1 MPDDLITAVE
11 RSKKG
16 AVVTLNGEEKIF
28 VSRALLIEREFTEGL
43 SLQRDELAQ
52 WLLPRQYPEALN
64 LAVSLLA
71 QRAHSSGEIE
81 KKLRDK
87 FYLPETVEMVLY
99 KLEKE
104 HFLND
109 EAFATEYAASLSRR
123 QMGRTRITQELRR
136 KGIAPEL
143 IQQALEALGIAAAV
157 NERADHD
164 RAHIDHGVDVS
175 AVQRL
180 VAGVDRVKG
189 LAGGLDA
196 DAALHGLDA
205 VVQQRLKQQDRLDH
219 ALDGKGLA
227 AVSRP
232 ALLPVVA
239 DHIDAEH
246 RRVCLGQLRDII
258 CKTALRG
265 IRQALRQQAFKKL
278 FHNRLPFVLRRE
290 QARR

>member
-28 VSRALLIEREFTEGL
+28 VSRTLLIEREFTEGL
-43 SLQRDELAQ
+43 PLQRDELAQ

-109 EAFATEYAASLSRR
+109 EAFATEYAASLCRR

-136 KGIAPEL
+136 KGIAPAL
-143 IQQALEALGIAAAV
+143 IQQALE
-157 NERADHD
+157 
-164 RAHIDHGVDVS
+164 S
-175 AVQRL
+175 
-180 VAGVDRVKG
+180 
-189 LAGGLDA
+189 LDA
-196 DAALHGLDA
+196 EEADDAAL
-205 VVQQRLKQQDRLDH
+205 V
-219 ALDGKGLA
+219 LA
-227 AVSRP
+227 R
-232 ALLPVVA
+232 
-239 DHIDAEH
+239 
-246 RRVCLGQLRDII
+246 
-258 CKTALRG
+258 
-265 IRQALRQQAFKKL
+265 KL
-278 FHNRLPFVLRRE
+278 LRRYE
-290 QARR
+290 RESDPRKAMQKLLMAMARRGYGFEEARAAAQRAIQEPED

>member
-1 MPDDLITAVE
+1 MYKRQPDDLITAVE

-28 VSRALLIEREFTEGL
+28 VSRALLFEREFTEGQPL
-43 SLQRDELAQ
+43 RRDELAQ

-109 EAFATEYAASLSRR
+109 EAFAMEYAASLSRR

-136 KGIAPEL
+136 KGIAPAL
-143 IQQALEALGIAAAV
+143 IQQALE
-157 NERADHD
+157 
-164 RAHIDHGVDVS
+164 S
-175 AVQRL
+175 
-180 VAGVDRVKG
+180 
-189 LAGGLDA
+189 LDA
-196 DAALHGLDA
+196 EEADDAAL
-205 VVQQRLKQQDRLDH
+205 V
-219 ALDGKGLA
+219 LA
-227 AVSRP
+227 R
-232 ALLPVVA
+232 
-239 DHIDAEH
+239 
-246 RRVCLGQLRDII
+246 
-258 CKTALRG
+258 
-265 IRQALRQQAFKKL
+265 KL
-278 FHNRLPFVLRRE
+278 LRRYE
-290 QARR
+290 REPCLLYTSDAADEL

>member
-43 SLQRDELAQ
+43 SLQWDELAQ

-109 EAFATEYAASLSRR
+109 EAFATEYAASLSRC

-136 KGIAPEL
+136 KGIAPAL
-143 IQQALEALGIAAAV
+143 IQQALE
-157 NERADHD
+157 
-164 RAHIDHGVDVS
+164 S
-175 AVQRL
+175 
-180 VAGVDRVKG
+180 
-189 LAGGLDA
+189 LDA
-196 DAALHGLDA
+196 EEADDAAL
-205 VVQQRLKQQDRLDH
+205 V
-219 ALDGKGLA
+219 LA
-227 AVSRP
+227 R
-232 ALLPVVA
+232 
-239 DHIDAEH
+239 
-246 RRVCLGQLRDII
+246 
-258 CKTALRG
+258 
-265 IRQALRQQAFKKL
+265 KL
-278 FHNRLPFVLRRE
+278 LRRYE
-290 QARR
+290 RESDPRKAMQKLLMAMARRGYGFEEARAATQRAIQEPED

>member
-1 MPDDLITAVE
+1 MADDLITAVE

-28 VSRALLIEREFTEGL
+28 VSRALLIEREFAEGQA
-43 SLQRDELAQ
+43 LQRDELAQ

-81 KKLRDK
+81 QKLRDR

-136 KGIAPEL
+136 KGIAPAL
-143 IQQALEALGIAAAV
+143 IQQALE
-157 NERADHD
+157 
-164 RAHIDHGVDVS
+164 S
-175 AVQRL
+175 
-180 VAGVDRVKG
+180 
-189 LAGGLDA
+189 LDA
-196 DAALHGLDA
+196 EEADDAAL
-205 VVQQRLKQQDRLDH
+205 V
-219 ALDGKGLA
+219 LA
-227 AVSRP
+227 R
-232 ALLPVVA
+232 
-239 DHIDAEH
+239 
-246 RRVCLGQLRDII
+246 
-258 CKTALRG
+258 
-265 IRQALRQQAFKKL
+265 KL
-278 FHNRLPFVLRRE
+278 LRRYE
-290 QARR
+290 RESDPRKAMQKLLMAMARRGYGFEEARAAAQRAIQEPED

>member
-1 MPDDLITAVE
+1 MADDLITAVE

-28 VSRALLIEREFTEGL
+28 VSRALLFEREFTEGQ
-43 SLQRDELAQ
+43 SLQRDELTQ

-81 KKLRDK
+81 KKLRDR

-136 KGIAPEL
+136 KGIAPAL
-143 IQQALEALGIAAAV
+143 IQQALE
-157 NERADHD
+157 
-164 RAHIDHGVDVS
+164 S
-175 AVQRL
+175 
-180 VAGVDRVKG
+180 
-189 LAGGLDA
+189 LDA
-196 DAALHGLDA
+196 EEADDAAL
-205 VVQQRLKQQDRLDH
+205 V
-219 ALDGKGLA
+219 LA
-227 AVSRP
+227 R
-232 ALLPVVA
+232 
-239 DHIDAEH
+239 
-246 RRVCLGQLRDII
+246 
-258 CKTALRG
+258 
-265 IRQALRQQAFKKL
+265 KL
-278 FHNRLPFVLRRE
+278 LRRYE
-290 QARR
+290 RESDPRKAMQKLLMAMARRGYGFEEARAAAQRAIQEPED

>member
-1 MPDDLITAVE
+1 MTDDLITAVE

-16 AVVTLNGEEKIF
+16 VIVTLNGEEKIF
-28 VSRALLIEREFTEGL
+28 ISRALLIEREFAEDQA
-43 SLQRDELAQ
+43 LQRDELAR

-136 KGIAPEL
+136 KGVAPAL
-143 IQQALEALGIAAAV
+143 VQQALE
-157 NERADHD
+157 
-164 RAHIDHGVDVS
+164 S
-175 AVQRL
+175 
-180 VAGVDRVKG
+180 
-189 LAGGLDA
+189 LDA
-196 DAALHGLDA
+196 EEADDAAL
-205 VVQQRLKQQDRLDH
+205 V
-219 ALDGKGLA
+219 LA
-227 AVSRP
+227 R
-232 ALLPVVA
+232 
-239 DHIDAEH
+239 
-246 RRVCLGQLRDII
+246 
-258 CKTALRG
+258 
-265 IRQALRQQAFKKL
+265 KL
-278 FHNRLPFVLRRE
+278 LRRYE
-290 QARR
+290 RESDPRKAMQKLLMAMARRGYGFEEARAAAQRAIQEPED

>member
-1 MPDDLITAVE
+1 MTDDLITAVE

-52 WLLPRQYPEALN
+52 WLLLRFVTATRRMEQHIGAV

-136 KGIAPEL
+136 KGIAPAL
-143 IQQALEALGIAAAV
+143 IQQALE
-157 NERADHD
+157 
-164 RAHIDHGVDVS
+164 S
-175 AVQRL
+175 
-180 VAGVDRVKG
+180 
-189 LAGGLDA
+189 LDA
-196 DAALHGLDA
+196 EEADDAAL
-205 VVQQRLKQQDRLDH
+205 V
-219 ALDGKGLA
+219 LA
-227 AVSRP
+227 R
-232 ALLPVVA
+232 
-239 DHIDAEH
+239 
-246 RRVCLGQLRDII
+246 
-258 CKTALRG
+258 
-265 IRQALRQQAFKKL
+265 KL
-278 FHNRLPFVLRRE
+278 LRRYE
-290 QARR
+290 RESDPRKAMQKLLMAMARRGYGFEEARAAAQRAIQEPEE

>member
-1 MPDDLITAVE
+1 MADDLITAVE

-28 VSRALLIEREFTEGL
+28 VSRALLFEREFTEGQ
-43 SLQRDELAQ
+43 SLRRDELAR

-136 KGIAPEL
+136 KGIAPAL
-143 IQQALEALGIAAAV
+143 IQQALE
-157 NERADHD
+157 
-164 RAHIDHGVDVS
+164 S
-175 AVQRL
+175 
-180 VAGVDRVKG
+180 
-189 LAGGLDA
+189 LDA
-196 DAALHGLDA
+196 EEADDAAL
-205 VVQQRLKQQDRLDH
+205 V
-219 ALDGKGLA
+219 LA
-227 AVSRP
+227 R
-232 ALLPVVA
+232 
-239 DHIDAEH
+239 
-246 RRVCLGQLRDII
+246 
-258 CKTALRG
+258 
-265 IRQALRQQAFKKL
+265 KL
-278 FHNRLPFVLRRE
+278 LRRYE
-290 QARR
+290 RESDPRKAMQKLLMAMARRGYGFEEARAAAQRAIQEPEE

>member
-1 MPDDLITAVE
+1 MADDLITAVE

-28 VSRALLIEREFTEGL
+28 VSRALLFEREFTEGQ
-43 SLQRDELAQ
+43 SLRRDELAR
-52 WLLPRQYPEALN
+52 WLLSRQYPEALN

-136 KGIAPEL
+136 KGIAPAL
-143 IQQALEALGIAAAV
+143 IQQALE
-157 NERADHD
+157 
-164 RAHIDHGVDVS
+164 S
-175 AVQRL
+175 
-180 VAGVDRVKG
+180 
-189 LAGGLDA
+189 LDA
-196 DAALHGLDA
+196 EEADDAAL
-205 VVQQRLKQQDRLDH
+205 V
-219 ALDGKGLA
+219 LA
-227 AVSRP
+227 R
-232 ALLPVVA
+232 
-239 DHIDAEH
+239 
-246 RRVCLGQLRDII
+246 
-258 CKTALRG
+258 
-265 IRQALRQQAFKKL
+265 KL
-278 FHNRLPFVLRRE
+278 LRRYE
-290 QARR
+290 RESDPRKAMQKLLMAMARRGYGFEEARAAAQRAIQEPED

>member
-81 KKLRDK
+81 KKLRDR

-109 EAFATEYAASLSRR
+109 EAFAMEYAAALSRR
-123 QMGRTRITQELRR
+123 QTGRARIAQELRR
-136 KGIAPEL
+136 KGIDPAL
-143 IQQALEALGIAAAV
+143 IQRALEALDEEEADDAAFTLARKLLRRYEREPDPRKAMQKLLMAMARRGYGFEEARAAA
-157 NERADHD
+157 ERALQKPED
-164 RAHIDHGVDVS
+164 
-175 AVQRL
+175 
-180 VAGVDRVKG
+180 
-189 LAGGLDA
+189 
-196 DAALHGLDA
+196 
-205 VVQQRLKQQDRLDH
+205 
-219 ALDGKGLA
+219 
-227 AVSRP
+227 
-232 ALLPVVA
+232 
-239 DHIDAEH
+239 
-246 RRVCLGQLRDII
+246 
-258 CKTALRG
+258 
-265 IRQALRQQAFKKL
+265 
-278 FHNRLPFVLRRE
+278 
-290 QARR
+290 